1 MDIPAASYLLFGF
14 AIAWCHMLLIA
25 RWERLQA
32 ERKARRLRGV
42 AYWQALLDSERTSV
56 CSECNLPLFRDGS
69 AWVDASGGDVCCA
82 EVFTEV
88 NTDGV
93 HTALERK

>member
-1 MDIPAASYLLFGF
+1 M
-14 AIAWCHMLLIA
+14 IAMYVLGVATGWGTILVLVQ
-25 RWERLQA
+25 WERLQA
-32 ERKARRLRGV
+32 GRNARRLRGV

>member
-1 MDIPAASYLLFGF
+1 M
-14 AIAWCHMLLIA
+14 IAMYVLGVATGWGTILVLVQC
-25 RWERLQA
+25 ERLQA
-32 ERKARRLRGV
+32 GRNARRLRGV
-42 AYWQALLDSERTSV
+42 AYWKAPLDSERTSV

>member
-1 MDIPAASYLLFGF
+1 M
-14 AIAWCHMLLIA
+14 IAMYVLGVATGGGTILVLVQ
-25 RWERLQA
+25 WERLQA
-32 ERKARRLRGV
+32 GRKARRLRGV